1 MGVPL
6 GKTSAGEMER
16 CPDSGC
22 PNRTAPASVNQQKK
36 SGDENGGRLAAV

>member
-6 GKTSAGEMER
+6 GKTSSGEMER

-22 PNRTAPASVNQQKK
+22 PNRTAPASVNQEKNQ
-36 SGDENGGRLAAV
+36 GRNGGRLAAV

>member
-22 PNRTAPASVNQQKK
+22 PEPYRARIGQSRKK